1 MRQLKLLSLLVV
13 VLLLTGCLSPRLNF
27 TISPATIIITEGQDT
42 LENLVLKVKTSGFSL
57 KYVIDQALVEITGED
72 REEPLLE
79 KVIDPGITTP
89 VGFGAG
95 KDVKLD
101 PISLGSISELQE
113 GAYETAL
120 KGKQYTLTIV
130 LTGTKESKAT
140 AVVKFE

>member
-57 KYVIDQALVEITGED
+57 KYVIDQALVEITGE
-72 REEPLLE
+72 
-79 KVIDPGITTP
+79 VIDPGITTP